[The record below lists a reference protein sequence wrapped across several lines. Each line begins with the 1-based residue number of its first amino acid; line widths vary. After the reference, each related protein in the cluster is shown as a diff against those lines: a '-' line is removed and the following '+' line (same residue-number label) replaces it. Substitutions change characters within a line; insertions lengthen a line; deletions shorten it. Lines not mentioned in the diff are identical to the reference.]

1 MPQHQ
6 EGIVE
11 VIAALKEIA
20 EDSTVPRNVKTKLQS
35 IVLTLD
41 NEIEAPL
48 KLSKALNE
56 FDEIINDV
64 NLEPHTRTQIWG
76 IVSSLEKISQ
86 SLE

>member
-6 EGIVE
+6 EGIIE
-11 VIAALKEIA
+11 VIAVLKELA
-20 EDSTVPRNVKTKLQS
+20 EDSTVPRNIKTKLQS
-35 IVLTLD
+35 IVLALD

-56 FDEIINDV
+56 FDDIINDV

-76 IVSSLEKISQ
+76 VVSSLEKITQ

>member
-6 EGIVE
+6 EGIIE
-11 VIAALKEIA
+11 VIAVLKELA
-20 EDSTVPRNVKTKLQS
+20 EDSTVPRNIKTKLQS
-35 IVLTLD
+35 IVLALD

-56 FDEIINDV
+56 FDDIINDV

-76 IVSSLEKISQ
+76 VVSSLEKISQ

>member
-6 EGIVE
+6 EGIIE
-11 VIAALKEIA
+11 AIAVLKELA

-35 IVLTLD
+35 IILTLD

-56 FDEIINDV
+56 FDDIINDV

-76 IVSSLEKISQ
+76 IVSTLEKVSQ

>member
-6 EGIVE
+6 EDIIG
-11 VIAALKEIA
+11 VIAVLKELA
-20 EDSTVPRNVKTKLQS
+20 EDSTVPRNVKTKLQI
-35 IVLTLD
+35 IVSTLD
-41 NEIEAPL
+41 NEIEVPL

-76 IVSSLEKISQ
+76 VVSSLEKISQ

>member
-6 EGIVE
+6 EGIIE
-11 VIAALKEIA
+11 VIAVLKELA
-20 EDSTVPRNVKTKLQS
+20 EDSTVPRNIKTKLQS
-35 IVLTLD
+35 IVLALD

-56 FDEIINDV
+56 FDDIINDV

-76 IVSSLEKISQ
+76 DVSSLEKISQ

>member
-6 EGIVE
+6 EGIIE
-11 VIAALKEIA
+11 VIAVLKELA
-20 EDSTVPRNVKTKLQS
+20 EDSTVPRNIKTKLQS

-56 FDEIINDV
+56 FDDIINDV

-76 IVSSLEKISQ
+76 VVSSLEKISQ

>member
-1 MPQHQ
+1 MPQHE

-11 VIAALKEIA
+11 VIAALKELA
-20 EDSTVPRNVKTKLQS
+20 EDATVPRNVKTKLQG

-76 IVSSLEKISQ
+76 VVSSLEKISQ

>member
-11 VIAALKEIA
+11 VIAALKELA

-76 IVSSLEKISQ
+76 VVSSLEKITQ